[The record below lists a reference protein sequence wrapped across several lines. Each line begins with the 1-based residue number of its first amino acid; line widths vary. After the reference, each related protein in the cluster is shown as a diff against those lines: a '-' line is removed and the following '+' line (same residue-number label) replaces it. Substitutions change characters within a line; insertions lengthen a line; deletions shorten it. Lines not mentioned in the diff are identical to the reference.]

1 MSLRKDETAEIGI
14 IGGTGVYDPEML
26 EDAKDIKV
34 YTPYGQTS
42 DLITVGI
49 FKGRKI
55 AFIPRHGKGHRI
67 PPHKVPSRANLWA
80 LKELGVTRVIGPGAV
95 GSLRLGFDT
104 GDFVI
109 TDQFIDRTKK
119 RLDTFYDGG
128 QVCHISTAEPFCPE
142 LRKLCY
148 EEAKALGIKVHEKGT
163 YICIE
168 GPRFSTMAESKMFRQ
183 WGGDIIGMTV
193 YPEVVLA
200 RELEL
205 CYVSIA
211 TITDYDVW
219 AGACPNCGV
228 VEYAEKCPKCGGPV
242 KKYSVSIEEILSVMS
257 KNAENLKKLLEN
269 LIPKIPT
276 ERNCPCKDLLK
287 TALI

>member
-14 IGGTGVYDPEML
+14 IGGTGVYDPELL
-26 EDAKDIKV
+26 EDAIDLKV
-34 YTPYGQTS
+34 YTPYGRTS

-49 FKGRKI
+49 FKGKKV
-55 AFIPRHGKGHRI
+55 AFIPRHGRGHKI
-67 PPHKVPSRANLWA
+67 PPHKVPNRANLWA

-119 RLDTFYDGG
+119 RLDTFYEGG
-128 QVCHISTAEPFCPE
+128 QVCHIDVAAPFCPE
-142 LRKLCY
+142 LREICY
-148 EEAKALGIKVHEKGT
+148 NEAKALGIKVHNSGT
-163 YICIE
+163 YVCIE
-168 GPRFSTMAESKMFRQ
+168 GPRFSTRAESKMFRQ

-193 YPEVVLA
+193 YPEVALA

-219 AGACPNCGV
+219 AGICEKCGV
-228 VEYAEKCPKCGGPV
+228 VEYADKCPNCGGDV
-242 KKYSVSIEEILSVMS
+242 KRYSVSIEEILAVME
-257 KNAENLKKLLEN
+257 KNAENLKKLLERV
-269 LIPKIPT
+269 IPKIPT
-276 ERNCPCKDLLK
+276 ERTCPCKDLLK
-287 TALI
+287 TALL

>member
-1 MSLRKDETAEIGI
+1 MSIRDKESAEIGL

-26 EDAKDIKV
+26 EDAKEIKV
-34 YTPYGQTS
+34 YTPYGKTS
-42 DLITVGI
+42 DLLTVGI

-55 AFIPRHGKGHRI
+55 AFIPRHGRGHTI

-95 GSLRLGFDT
+95 GSLRLEYDT
-104 GDFVI
+104 RDFVI

-119 RLDTFYDGG
+119 RLDTYYDGG
-128 QVCHISTAEPFCPE
+128 QVCHMDVQDPFCPD
-142 LRKLCY
+142 LRKLCFD
-148 EEAKALGIKVHEKGT
+148 EAKNLGLKVHKKGT

-168 GPRFSTMAESKMFRQ
+168 GPRFSTIAESKMFRH

-193 YPEVVLA
+193 YPEIVLA
-200 RELEL
+200 RELEM

-219 AGACPNCGV
+219 AGSCSKCGV
-228 VEYAEKCPKCGGPV
+228 VEYAEKCPNCGGPV
-242 KKYSVSIEEILSVMS
+242 KQYGVSIEEILAVMDD
-257 KNAENLKKLLEN
+257 NAKNLKKLLEN
-269 LIPKIPT
+269 VIPKIPE
-276 ERNCPCKDLLK
+276 ERKCPCRDLLK
-287 TALI
+287 SSLI